1 MNEIYKI
8 KLFRKNIELS
18 NYAIVSLHQID
29 NVDKYK
35 WYLGKDEYPFT
46 YINGSRIPL
55 HRFIWYI
62 NKCTY
67 ENQSLSLGTFKN
79 QSFLNLTF
87 EQCSKGTFKNLTG
100 TWKNEQIVDN
110 KIVKYYVDHINRN
123 KLDATDNNL
132 RLATPAQNSYNK
144 TLKNKTNK
152 INLENP
158 ANLETLETSENH
170 ANHANHAN
178 PELQTQLHHIKLK
191 KNGYEVT
198 ITKNKITN
206 KINKIATLKEA
217 KEIYNMMALEMFEEF
232 AVLY

>member
-8 KLFRKNIELS
+8 KLFRKNIELT
-18 NYAIVSLHQID
+18 NYAIVSLHHID

-46 YINGSRIPL
+46 YINGSRVPL

-62 NKCTY
+62 NTCIKA
-67 ENQSLSLGTFKN
+67 SLFS
-79 QSFLNLTF
+79 
-87 EQCSKGTFKNLTG
+87 SKDKFVPTMQT
-100 TWKNEQIVDN
+100 EQIIDN

-144 TLKNKTNK
+144 TPKNKISPENLTN
-152 INLENP
+152 
-158 ANLETLETSENH
+158 SES
-170 ANHANHAN
+170 
-178 PELQTQLHHIKLK
+178 QSQLHHIKLK
-191 KNGYEVT
+191 KTGYEIT

-206 KINKIATLKEA
+206 KINKIATLEEA
-217 KEIYNMMALEMFEEF
+217 KKIYNMMAQEMFDEF